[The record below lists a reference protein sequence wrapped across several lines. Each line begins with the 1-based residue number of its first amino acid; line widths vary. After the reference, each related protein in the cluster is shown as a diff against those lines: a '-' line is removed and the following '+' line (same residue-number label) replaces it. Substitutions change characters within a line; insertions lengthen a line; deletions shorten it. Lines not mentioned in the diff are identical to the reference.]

1 MAGISHVLN
10 LAKEALVT
18 HQLAIGVT
26 GHNVANVNT
35 PGYTRQTVSLGNP
48 VASPIGIGFIGNG
61 VQADRIERE
70 YDRFMVQRLVNQESK
85 LSNLEA
91 QYQSMRVVE
100 TAFNEAPGMA
110 VNELL
115 SEFWVG
121 WQEIANNPE
130 FISSRE
136 TVVQQAYLINEQLHI
151 MAEEIAQS
159 REDISANLHSSVL
172 DVNTLAAQIAE
183 LNVQISSSES
193 DIQKQN
199 DLRDQRDELTK
210 EMAQFVDIN
219 YFEMN
224 SGAYTIMLKDGHT
237 LVENNESWSLK
248 WDDRNLAWQT
258 TNANG
263 QVTLTNINNSD
274 ELGGK
279 IGGWMEIHSQLVE
292 GQPENYLGR
301 LDALA
306 NSLIRE
312 VNELHTQGVGLV
324 RFSDTLRS
332 TTPAANT
339 TRLQSTVDTATAL
352 EDIAAGTFIINHRE
366 VGRIDGAIPVN
377 GLAMGKT
384 ANAVQAINDSLS
396 DVKARMTTLVAGD
409 AVTAMTLADN
419 GSTLSFTVNNVQVD
433 YTVVADGVAA
443 TLDDDDPATL
453 AANLVSAINTAIT
466 AHNTATSP
474 INVPKVTL
482 SAEVG
487 TSANGGALNAI
498 VLKND
503 NPGDESQI
511 VLAGINP
518 SGTSPEQKMGLA
530 DGTYVADA
538 THNSGQITLF
548 NNDGPIEIDGGSTD
562 VMLTHLGL
570 EGGIYGNADSP
581 GDGQIFYEYTDS
593 ANGVGGLAASM
604 MGFAYSDELTTDG
617 TSFDIWLYNSDDT
630 LALPTPVNVPMD
642 RVYTLYDVANAIN
655 VAVENASGVSPNTW
669 LQATVEENKLVL
681 IPDAGHSF
689 AFGGDTS
696 NFLATAGLNTF
707 FTGHSA
713 ATIGVNAQVADSLEY
728 VAAGKVDSFGE
739 IFAGD
744 QTNALLITN
753 LQNKEDI
760 HFTGA
765 ANNTM
770 DGHYNALVATIGIKG
785 RTVDRDFEYNTLVTT
800 QLREMRDA
808 TSGVNLDEEMANL
821 IKFQHAY
828 TAAAKLITVSD
839 EMLVTLLNSVNR

>member
-35 PGYTRQTVSLGNP
+35 PGYTRQTVDLTSP
-48 VASPIGIGFIGNG
+48 IASPIGIGFIGNG
-61 VQADRIERE
+61 VQAERIERE
-70 YDRFMVQRLVNQESK
+70 YDRFMVQRLINQESK
-85 LSNLEA
+85 LSNLES

-100 TAFNEAPGMA
+100 TVFNEAPGMA

-136 TVVQQAYLINEQLHI
+136 TVVQQAFLINEQLHI
-151 MAEEIAQS
+151 MADEIAQS
-159 REDISANLHSSVL
+159 REDISSNLHSAVL
-172 DVNTLAAQIAE
+172 DVNTLTTQIAE

-210 EMAQFVDIN
+210 ELAQFVDLN

-224 SGAYTIMLKDGHT
+224 NGAYTIMLKDGHT
-237 LVENNESWSLK
+237 LVENNEAWSLT
-248 WDDRNLAWQT
+248 WDERDLAWQS

-263 QVTLTNINNSD
+263 QVTLTKIGRGE

-279 IGGWMEIHSQLVE
+279 IGGWMEIHGQLVE
-292 GQPENYLGR
+292 GVPENYLGR
-301 LDALA
+301 LDAMA

-312 VNELHTQGVGLV
+312 VNELHTQGVGLI
-324 RFSDTLRS
+324 RFSDTVTS
-332 TTPAANT
+332 TTPAADT
-339 TRLQSTVDTATAL
+339 TRLQSTVDPATAFD
-352 EDIAAGTFIINHRE
+352 DIPAGTFIINNRDI
-366 VGRIDGAIPVN
+366 GRIDGAIAVD
-377 GLAMGKT
+377 GIAMGKT

-396 DVKARMTTLVAGD
+396 SVKARMTTLVAGN
-409 AVTAMTLADN
+409 AVTAAPLAIGDTMDFTIN
-419 GSTLSFTVNNVQVD
+419 GLAIS
-433 YTVVADGVAA
+433 YTAVAA
-443 TLDDDDPATL
+443 DVGSPATL
-453 AANLVSAINTAIT
+453 AANLASTINTAIT
-466 AHNTATSP
+466 THNTATGP
-474 INVPKVTL
+474 INVPKITL
-482 SAEVG
+482 TADVG
-487 TSANGGALNAI
+487 TGLNGGALNALI
-498 VLKND
+498 LKND

-511 VLAGINP
+511 VLGGIDPAGA
-518 SGTSPEQKMGLA
+518 SPDQHLGLM

-538 THNSGQITLF
+538 THNTGEITLF

-562 VMLTHLGL
+562 VNLTHLGL
-570 EGGIYGNADSP
+570 DGGVYGINDTP
-581 GDGQIFYEYTDS
+581 GDGKIFYEYSDS
-593 ANGVGGLAASM
+593 TGGVGGLAASM
-604 MGFAYSDELTTDG
+604 MGYAYSDELVTDG

-630 LALPTPVNVPMD
+630 LALPTPVSVPMD

-669 LQATVEENKLVL
+669 LTATVEENKLVL
-681 IPDAGHSF
+681 NPDANHSF

-696 NFLATAGLNTF
+696 NFLATAGINTF

-713 ATIGVNAQVADSLEY
+713 STIGINSQVSDSLEY
-728 VAAGKVDSFGE
+728 VAAGEIDSYGQ
-739 IFAGD
+739 IFTGD
-744 QTNALLITN
+744 QQNALLITN

-765 ANNTM
+765 SNNTL

-828 TAAAKLITVSD
+828 TAAAKLITISD

>member
-35 PGYTRQTVSLGNP
+35 PGYTRQTVSLGAQT
-48 VASPIGIGFIGNG
+48 ASPVGIGFIGNG
-61 VQADRIERE
+61 VQAERIERE
-70 YDRFMVQRLVNQESK
+70 YDRFMVQRLVDQESK
-85 LSNLEA
+85 MSNLEA

-115 SEFWVG
+115 SEFWGG

-136 TVVQQAYLINEQLHI
+136 TVVQQGLLINEQLHI
-151 MAEEIAQS
+151 MAAEIAQS
-159 REDISANLHSSVL
+159 RGDISANLHSAVL
-172 DVNTLAAQIAE
+172 DVNTLTAQIAE
-183 LNVQISSSES
+183 INIHIASSES

-199 DLRDQRDELTK
+199 DLRDQRDQLTRELG
-210 EMAQFVDIN
+210 QFVDLN
-219 YFEMN
+219 YFEMSN
-224 SGAYTIMLKDGHT
+224 GSYTIMLKDGHT
-237 LVENNESWSLK
+237 LVENNESWSLAWNEK
-248 WDDRNLAWQT
+248 NLAWQT

-263 QVTLTNINNSD
+263 QMTLTNVGGE

-279 IGGWMEIHSQLVE
+279 IGGWMEIHGELVE

-306 NSLIRE
+306 NSLVRE
-312 VNELHTQGVGLV
+312 VNQLHTQGVGLV

-339 TRLQSTVDTATAL
+339 TRLQTTVDAATAL
-352 EDIAAGTFIINHRE
+352 EDTAAGTFIINGRD
-366 VGRIDGAIPVN
+366 VGRIDGAVAVN
-377 GLAMGKT
+377 GVAMGKT

-396 DVKARMTTLVAGD
+396 AVKARMTTLVAGD
-409 AVTAMTLADN
+409 AVAAPTAASIPETIDFTINGVAISYTTQVGDDTLA
-419 GSTLSFTVNNVQVD
+419 TFT
-433 YTVVADGVAA
+433 
-443 TLDDDDPATL
+443 
-453 AANLVSAINTAIT
+453 ANLVAEINTTIDAY
-466 AHNTATSP
+466 NTATGP
-474 INVPKVTL
+474 ENIPKVTIT
-482 SAEVG
+482 AERG
-487 TSANGGALNAI
+487 TGANGGALNSI

-511 VLAGINP
+511 VLAGIDT
-518 SGTSPEQKMGLA
+518 TSPDSYLGLTN
-530 DGTYVADA
+530 DTYGADA
-538 THNSGQITLF
+538 THNSGDITLF
-548 NNDGPIEIDGGSTD
+548 NNNGPIEIDGGSTD
-562 VMLTHLGL
+562 VALSHLGL
-570 EGGIYGNADSP
+570 DGGIYGSGDIP
-581 GDGQIFYEYTDS
+581 GDGQIFYDYTDS

-604 MGFAYSDELTTDG
+604 MGYAYSDELVTDG
-617 TSFDIWLYNSDDT
+617 GSFDIWLYNSDKT
-630 LALPTPVNVPMD
+630 LALPTPVQVPMD
-642 RVYTLYDVANAIN
+642 RVYTLNDVAHAIN
-655 VAVENASGVSPNTW
+655 VAVENASGVTTPRW
-669 LQATVEENKLVL
+669 LTATVEENKLVL
-681 IPDAGHSF
+681 TPDPSHSF
-689 AFGGDTS
+689 AFDGDTS

-713 ATIGVNAQVADSLEY
+713 ATIGVNSQVADSLEY
-728 VAAGKVDSFGE
+728 VAAGQVDDYGE

-753 LQNKEDI
+753 IQNKEAI

-765 ANNTM
+765 SDNTL

-785 RTVDRDFEYNTLVTT
+785 RTVERDFEYNTLITT
-800 QLREMRDA
+800 QLQEMRDA

-828 TAAAKLITVSD
+828 TAAAKLITISD
-839 EMLVTLLNSVNR
+839 EMMVTLLNSLNR